1 MGRERSPEI
10 IVTTAATSPGSPT
23 TTPSGWRLVR
33 RVFLSEYLVLWL
45 SLVYFAALAP
55 FTPGF
60 ASWSNFQ
67 TILAYLLPLLV
78 VAVGLTLVL
87 IIGGIDLSVTSII
100 ALASVVGG
108 KIMSSEEGWLAGHAL
123 AVPLGL
129 MAMLLVGVGI
139 GMVNGFAVTTCRIPA
154 FIATLTTMMFVSG
167 LAIWFTLSRKIGGLP
182 PSFVMLGQKLWIAAA
197 ITGVATWLAHVTL
210 SRTLFGRWL
219 YAIGH
224 NAKAALVSGVPTTR
238 VTFATYVVCGLF
250 AGLASILFTAGLETG
265 NPEMARD
272 NLLDV
277 VGAVVIG
284 GTSLYGGRG
293 RVAGTVFGVLFL
305 ALVDNSLNLL
315 GLNFYT
321 VTMVKGGVILAAA
334 LLDAMRNKFLARG

>member
-1 MGRERSPEI
+1 MTPAFSTNHERR
-10 IVTTAATSPGSPT
+10 TSNL
-23 TTPSGWRLVR
+23 LVR
-33 RVFLSEYLVLWL
+33 FLLSENLVLCL
-45 SLVYFAALAP
+45 CLAYFAALAP

-60 ASWSNFQ
+60 ASWANLQ
-67 TILAYLLPLLV
+67 TILAYALPLLV
-78 VAVGLTLVL
+78 VSVGLTLVL

-108 KIMSSEEGWLAGHAL
+108 KIMSADEGWLAGHAF
-123 AVPLGL
+123 AVPVALL
-129 MAMLLVGVGI
+129 AMLLVSAAI
-139 GMVNGFAVTTCRIPA
+139 GAINGLAVTACRIPA

-182 PSFVMLGQKLWIAAA
+182 PAFVMLGQKLWLAAA
-197 ITGVATWLAHVTL
+197 ITGVATLIAHLAL
-210 SRTLFGRWL
+210 SRTLYGKWL

-224 NAKAALVSGVPTTR
+224 NARTALVSGVPVER
-238 VTFATYVVCGLF
+238 VMFFTYIVSGLF
-250 AGLASILFTAGLETG
+250 AGLAAILFTAALETG

-284 GTSLYGGRG
+284 GTSLYGGKG
-293 RVAGTVFGVLFL
+293 RVSGTVFGVLFL

-315 GLNFYT
+315 GLTFYT
-321 VTMVKGGVILAAA
+321 ITMVKGGVILAAA
-334 LLDAMRNKFLARG
+334 LTDALRNKFLATR

>member
-1 MGRERSPEI
+1 MLSAESSP
-10 IVTTAATSPGSPT
+10 SPT
-23 TTPSGWRLVR
+23 RAMRAADLLKR
-33 RVFLSEYLVLWL
+33 AILSEAFVLWL
-45 SLVYFAALAP
+45 SLAYFAVLAP
-55 FTPGF
+55 FTSGF
-60 ASWSNFQ
+60 ASWSNLQ
-67 TILAYLLPLLV
+67 TILAYALPLLV
-78 VAVGLTLVL
+78 VSVGLTLVL

-108 KIMSSEEGWLAGHAL
+108 KLMSADEGWLAGNAL
-123 AVPLGL
+123 AVPVGL
-129 MAMLLVGVGI
+129 LAMLVVGAVI
-139 GMVNGFAVTTCRIPA
+139 GAVNGVAVTLCRIPA

-182 PSFVMLGQKLWIAAA
+182 PGFVMLGQKLWTVAA
-197 ITGVATWLAHVTL
+197 ITGVATWLAHLALSKTL
-210 SRTLFGRWL
+210 YGKWL

-224 NAKAALVSGVPTTR
+224 NARAALVSGVPVER
-238 VTFATYVVCGLF
+238 MTFFTYVVSGLL
-250 AGLASILFTAGLETG
+250 AGLASILFTAALETG

-284 GTSLYGGRG
+284 GTSLYGGKG
-293 RVAGTVFGVLFL
+293 RVIGTVFGVLFL

-321 VTMVKGGVILAAA
+321 ITMVKGCVILAAA
-334 LLDAMRNKFLARG
+334 LTDALRNKFLASR

>member
-1 MGRERSPEI
+1 MTRIAEPSSER
-10 IVTTAATSPGSPT
+10 TSV
-23 TTPSGWRLVR
+23 LADLFR
-33 RVFLSEYLVLWL
+33 RAFLSEYLVLWL
-45 SLVYFAALAP
+45 SLIYFAALAP
-55 FTPGF
+55 FAPGF
-60 ASWSNFQ
+60 ASGSNLQ
-67 TILAYLLPLLV
+67 TIMAYALPVLV
-78 VAVGLTLVL
+78 VSVGLTLVL

-108 KIMSSEEGWLAGHAL
+108 KIMSGDEGWLAGNVL
-123 AVPLGL
+123 AIPSGL
-129 MAMLLVGVGI
+129 LAMLLVGAVVGAA
-139 GMVNGFAVTTCRIPA
+139 NGFAVTVCRIPA

-182 PSFVMLGQKLWIAAA
+182 PGFVMLGQKLWL
-197 ITGVATWLAHVTL
+197 VATIVGVSTWIAHIAL
-210 SRTLFGRWL
+210 SRTLYGKWL

-224 NAKAALVSGVPTTR
+224 NSRTALVSGVPVGR
-238 VTFATYVVCGLF
+238 VIFFTYVVSGVF

-293 RVAGTVFGVLFL
+293 RVLGTVFGVLFL

-315 GLNFYT
+315 GLSFYT
-321 VTMVKGGVILAAA
+321 ITMVKGGIILAAA
-334 LLDAMRNKFLARG
+334 LADALRNKFLAGA

>member
-1 MGRERSPEI
+1 M
-10 IVTTAATSPGSPT
+10 TAAE
-23 TTPSGWRLVR
+23 TPNRSAAPARVAQFGR

-45 SLVYFAALAP
+45 SLGYFAALAP
-55 FTPGF
+55 FTTGF
-60 ASWSNFQ
+60 ASGSNLQ
-67 TILAYLLPLLV
+67 TILAYALPILV
-78 VAVGLTLVL
+78 VSVGLTLVL

-108 KIMSSEEGWLAGHAL
+108 KIMSADEGWLAGHAL
-123 AVPLGL
+123 AIPLGL
-129 MAMLLVGVGI
+129 MAMLLVGVAI
-139 GMVNGFAVTTCRIPA
+139 GAVNGFAVTFCRIPA

-182 PSFVMLGQKLWIAAA
+182 PGFVMLGQKLWVVAA
-197 ITGVATWLAHVTL
+197 ITGVATGLAHLALT
-210 SRTLFGRWL
+210 RTLYGKWL

-224 NAKAALVSGVPTTR
+224 NARAADVSGVPVNR
-238 VTFATYVVCGLF
+238 VTFFTYVICGLF
-250 AGLASILFTAGLETG
+250 AGLAAILFTAGLETG

-284 GTSLYGGRG
+284 GTSLYGGKG
-293 RVAGTVFGVLFL
+293 RVLGTVFGVLFL

-321 VTMVKGGVILAAA
+321 ITMVKGGVILLAA
-334 LLDAMRNKFLARG
+334 LTDALRNKLLASR

>member
-1 MGRERSPEI
+1 M
-10 IVTTAATSPGSPT
+10 TTAATSPGSPT

-123 AVPLGL
+123 AVPAGL

-139 GMVNGFAVTTCRIPA
+139 GMINGFAVTTCRIPA

-182 PSFVMLGQKLWIAAA
+182 PSFVMLGQKLWIAAV

-210 SRTLFGRWL
+210 ARTLFGRWL

-224 NAKAALVSGVPTTR
+224 NAKAALVSGVPTAR
-238 VTFATYVVCGLF
+238 VTFATYVLCGLF

-293 RVAGTVFGVLFL
+293 RVVGTVFGVLFL

>member
-1 MGRERSPEI
+1 MAHI
-10 IVTTAATSPGSPT
+10 AATQIPDAQPAGVV
-23 TTPSGWRLVR
+23 GLLKRLL
-33 RVFLSEYLVLWL
+33 LSEYLVLWL
-45 SLVYFAALAP
+45 SLIYFAALAP
-55 FTPGF
+55 FTTGF

-87 IIGGIDLSVTSII
+87 IIGGIDLSVTSTI

-108 KIMSSEEGWLAGHAL
+108 KIMSSEEGWLAGNAL
-123 AVPLGL
+123 AIPVGL
-129 MAMLLVGVGI
+129 LAMLAVGVVIGVINGI
-139 GMVNGFAVTTCRIPA
+139 AVTNCRIPA
-154 FIATLTTMMFVSG
+154 FIATLTTMMFISG

-182 PSFVMLGQKLWIAAA
+182 PGFVMLGQKLWLAAA
-197 ITGVATWLAHVTL
+197 ITGGATWLAHVAL
-210 SRTLFGRWL
+210 SRTLFGRRL

-224 NAKAALVSGVPTTR
+224 NAQAALVSGVPVKR
-238 VTFATYVVCGLF
+238 VTFAAYVLCGLL
-250 AGLASILFTAGLETG
+250 AGVASILFTAGLETG

-284 GTSLYGGRG
+284 GTSLYGGKG
-293 RVAGTVFGVLFL
+293 RVVGTVFGVLFL

-315 GLNFYT
+315 GLNFYA
-321 VTMVKGGVILAAA
+321 VTMVKGGVILMAA
-334 LLDAMRNKFLARG
+334 LLDALRNKFLVGR